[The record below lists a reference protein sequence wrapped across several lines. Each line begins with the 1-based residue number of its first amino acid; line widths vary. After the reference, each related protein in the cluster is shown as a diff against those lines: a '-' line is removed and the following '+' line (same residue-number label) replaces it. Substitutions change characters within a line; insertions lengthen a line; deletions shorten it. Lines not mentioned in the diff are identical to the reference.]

1 MAVSV
6 FAMPSPDTRRSLN
19 QVINNEQENRDDNQ
33 FSGRALAVQETVAAA
48 VSAAMTLPLAD
59 SD

>member
-1 MAVSV
+1 
-6 FAMPSPDTRRSLN
+6 MPSPDTRRSLN